1 MRIFFFI
8 KADTYSTEKT
18 TKEKKLSSW
27 QRTKTKEQKILFNYV
42 AASALTEH
50 KFMVELRSFRRGDV
64 TFFPDEFSV
73 SRNDVR
79 QEILSVDLRIKK
91 DPSLW
96 SEMARKRDRL
106 ETSKL
111 VSTAKRRR
119 DYNNY
124 IVV

>member
-1 MRIFFFI
+1 MPTLFTELLTRNANFFKLSTLPFSYAMRIFFFI
-8 KADTYSTEKT
+8 KADIYSTEKM
-18 TKEKKLSSW
+18 TKEKKLSSR

-79 QEILSVDLRIKK
+79 QEILSVDLRDEK
-91 DPSLW
+91 DPSL
-96 SEMARKRDRL
+96 
-106 ETSKL
+106 
-111 VSTAKRRR
+111 
-119 DYNNY
+119 
-124 IVV
+124 